1 MCDPFQRPRPWRTPR
16 ITCGWTTCSTWR
28 RMSWSTPPPD
38 FSPSTPSPSGG
49 ALDGLARAPAA
60 IRVVRILGHYSA
72 NLSPLHA
79 LAQRRGARRPGPRAG
94 CDSSCAYFRALQRRS
109 SCDMDLPPQQ
119 VGPEPPPKRPC
130 TAGAGVQGMQLALLQ
145 PAAPTSSV
153 QFSTIAELL
162 EHEDVYCE
170 ACAHQPPHPA
180 PPPPPPPCRTSRAT
194 AADSWGERSSTKLTV
209 PARARRRTSQVRRR
223 HP

>member
-1 MCDPFQRPRPWRTPR
+1 MQQLPFQRPPR
-16 ITCGWTTCSTWR
+16 ENSASIAHAGGR
-28 RMSWSTPPPD
+28 APHARQ
-38 FSPSTPSPSGG
+38 PSPGQ
-49 ALDGLARAPAA
+49 DGPPLPP
-60 IRVVRILGHYSA
+60 

-180 PPPPPPPCRTSRAT
+180 PPPPPPCRTSRAT